1 MNDALNQSKNL
12 IVLTIIYNIGEG
24 IVALYLGIKNNSTSL
39 LGFGLDSV
47 IEITAS
53 MVAIWGVTSS
63 NENVG
68 RKAEK
73 IISYSFLALAFFIL
87 IKSSYD
93 LLNTVKPEATLFGVL
108 LAAISILVEG
118 PLSYKKLQ
126 LGKKLNNQV
135 LIAEAKETL
144 FCLNLSILVI
154 LGIGLNYLFNVW
166 YFDPIS
172 ALLMI
177 PWLFHEFKEHR

>member
-1 MNDALNQSKNL
+1 VNKALNQSKNL
-12 IVLTIIYNIGEG
+12 IVLTIIYNIVEG
-24 IVALYLGIKNNSTSL
+24 LAALYLGIKNNSTSL
-39 LGFGLDSV
+39 LGFGFDSI

-53 MVAIWGVTSS
+53 LVAIWGVSS
-63 NENVG
+63 QNKNVE
-68 RKAEK
+68 RKSEK
-73 IISYSFLALAFFIL
+73 LISYSFLALAIFIF
-87 IKSSYD
+87 IKSAYD
-93 LLNTVKPEATLFGVL
+93 LFNITKPEATLLGVV
-108 LAAISILVEG
+108 LATVSILVEG

-166 YFDPIS
+166 YFDPIA

-177 PWLFHEFKEHR
+177 PWLIHEFNEHR